1 MPTLST
7 PYYREIDQEISTCE
21 MAWRERLPLLLKG
34 PTGCGKTRFVEHMA
48 ARLGRPLI
56 TIACNEDTTAADLL
70 GRHLIIGGDTVWSD
84 GPLTRAVREGA
95 IVYLDEFLEARADTL
110 VVIHSLTDHRRSL
123 TLDRRNEELIAPPE
137 FMLIV
142 SYNPGY
148 QLGFKEL
155 KPSTRQRFLA
165 LDFTYPDPEVEVE
178 IVVAESGLAA
188 DRAKQLVKL
197 AGKIRNLKQLGLSEA
212 PSTRLLVGA
221 AKLMQAGMPPR
232 MACRVAVV
240 NALTDDPEI
249 VESLQDLANLHF

>member
-1 MPTLST
+1 MPTLET
-7 PYYREIDQEISTCE
+7 PYYREIDHEVTTCE
-21 MAWRERLPLLLKG
+21 LAWRERLPLLLKG

-70 GRHLIIGGDTVWSD
+70 GRHLIIGGDTVWCD

-110 VVIHSLTDHRRSL
+110 VVIHSLTDHRRRL
-123 TLDRRNEELIAPPE
+123 MLDRLNEELLAPAE

-165 LDFTYPDPEVEVE
+165 VDFTYPEPEVEAE

-197 AGKIRNLKQLGLSEA
+197 AGKIRNLKHLGLSEA

-232 MACRVAVV
+232 LACQIAVV

-249 VESLQDLANLHF
+249 AQSLQDLANLHF

>member
-1 MPTLST
+1 MTVQSA
-7 PYYREIDQEISTCE
+7 PYYREIDHEVSTAE
-21 MAWRERLPLLLKG
+21 LAWRENLPLLLKG

-48 ARLGRPLI
+48 ARLGRSLI

-70 GRHLIIGGDTVWSD
+70 GRHLIIGGDTVWMD

-110 VVIHSLTDHRRSL
+110 VVIHSLTDHRRRL
-123 TLDRRNEELIAPPE
+123 VLDRLNEELVAPPE

-148 QLGFKEL
+148 QQGFKEL

-165 LDFTYPDPEVEVE
+165 IDFTYPEPEVEQE
-178 IVVAESGLAA
+178 IVVAESGVAA

-197 AGKIRNLKQLGLSEA
+197 AGKIRNLKHLGLSEA

-221 AKLMQAGMPPR
+221 AKLMQAGMLPR
-232 MACRVAVV
+232 LACKVAVV
-240 NALTDDPEI
+240 NALSDDPEI
-249 VESLQDLANLHF
+249 LDSLQDLANLHF

>member
-1 MPTLST
+1 MPNQT
-7 PYYREIDQEISTCE
+7 YYREIGSELAIGE
-21 MAWRERLPLLLKG
+21 LAWKQRLPLLLKG
-34 PTGCGKTRFVEHMA
+34 PTGCGKTRYVEAMA
-48 ARLGRPLI
+48 ERLGRPLI

-70 GRHLIIGGDTVWSD
+70 GRHLILGGDTVWMD

-110 VVIHSLTDHRRSL
+110 VVIHALTDHRRRL
-123 TLDRRNEELIAPPE
+123 FLDRLNEELVAPPE

-148 QLGFKEL
+148 QQGFKEL

-165 LDFTYPDPEVEVE
+165 LDFTYPEPEVEQE
-178 IVVAESGLAA
+178 IVRAESGVAG

-197 AGKIRNLKQLGLSEA
+197 AGKIRNLKHLGLSEA

-221 AKLMQAGMPPR
+221 AKLMQAGLSPR
-232 MACRVAVV
+232 QACLIAVV
-240 NALTDDPEI
+240 NPLTDDPE
-249 VESLQDLANLHF
+249 VATSLQDLANLHF

>member
-1 MPTLST
+1 MPALET
-7 PYYREIDQEISTCE
+7 PYYREIDHEVGTCE
-21 MAWRERLPLLLKG
+21 LAWRERLPVLLKG

-70 GRHLIIGGDTVWSD
+70 GRHLIIGGDTLWMD

-95 IVYLDEFLEARADTL
+95 LVYLDEFLEARADTL
-110 VVIHSLTDHRRSL
+110 VVIHALTDHRRRL
-123 TLDRRNEELIAPPE
+123 YLDRLNEELVAPPE

-148 QLGFKEL
+148 QQGFKEL

-165 LDFTYPDPEVEVE
+165 IDFTYPEPEVEAE
-178 IVVAESGLAA
+178 IVIAESGIPA

-197 AGKIRNLKQLGLSEA
+197 AGKIRNLKHLGLSEA

-221 AKLMQAGMPPR
+221 ATLIQSGMPPR
-232 MACRVAVV
+232 LACKVAIV
-240 NALTDDPEI
+240 NALTDDAEI
-249 VESLQDLANLHF
+249 LESLQDLANLHF